1 MPFGPGGGVDI
12 AARILADYFQ
22 QNYNITINVVNK
34 PGGAQAI
41 GINEMLRARPDG
53 YTLAFPG
60 FSALATTPKLTNVG
74 YTLKNIKPVAH
85 IASMECVLSTNK
97 SSGIDTWEKFLQA
110 AEKNPDGTVYGTTGS
125 ISTQRL
131 YMTKLTDRFHGDLK
145 IRHTAYT
152 SGHEVSTA
160 LLGKHITAGFQVP
173 ANILP
178 YANSGD
184 FNVIAISRKERRA
197 DLPNT
202 PTFRE
207 LYADKMTPADEKWI
221 DLGAWHGLV
230 VSSKVKDDRIAALEP
245 LIEKAMKDPEVIEKF
260 NKIGLDAGYLPAKE
274 FGQLIQSSS
283 DLADEVLAGASRLTN
298 RILGGARVRPALP
311 FHDEG
316 SLHEKQDGFL
326 HRLDAA
332 RLLLRHG
339 IRDTFDPGNPRAR
352 FLLGGFVPHGCH
364 DRAGPALAHP
374 CGKDDHRQ
382 RQRHGLLARKEAR
395 RQSGADGRVDPG
407 LCGRLHFP
415 RRVRL

>member
-1 MPFGPGGGVDI
+1 
-12 AARILADYFQ
+12 
-22 QNYNITINVVNK
+22 
-34 PGGAQAI
+34 
-41 GINEMLRARPDG
+41 MLRARPDG

-74 YTLKNIKPVAH
+74 YSLKDIKPVAH

-283 DLADEVLAGASRLTN
+283 DLADEVLAGRK
-298 RILGGARVRPALP
+298 
-311 FHDEG
+311 
-316 SLHEKQDGFL
+316 SLD
-326 HRLDAA
+326 
-332 RLLLRHG
+332 
-339 IRDTFDPGNPRAR
+339 
-352 FLLGGFVPHGCH
+352 
-364 DRAGPALAHP
+364 
-374 CGKDDHRQ
+374 
-382 RQRHGLLARKEAR
+382 
-395 RQSGADGRVDPG
+395 
-407 LCGRLHFP
+407 
-415 RRVRL
+415 

>member
-1 MPFGPGGGVDI
+1 M
-12 AARILADYFQ
+12 
-22 QNYNITINVVNK
+22 NK

-41 GINEMLRARPDG
+41 GISEMLRARPDG

-60 FSALATTPKLTNVG
+60 ASALATTPKLANVG
-74 YTLKNIKPVAH
+74 YSIKDIKPVAH
-85 IASMECVLSTNK
+85 ISTMECVLSTNK
-97 SSGIDTWEKFLQA
+97 SSGIDTWEKFLEA
-110 AEKNPDGTVYGTTGS
+110 AQKDADKTVYASTSS

-283 DLADEVLAGASRLTN
+283 DLADEVLAGRK
-298 RILGGARVRPALP
+298 
-311 FHDEG
+311 
-316 SLHEKQDGFL
+316 SLD
-326 HRLDAA
+326 
-332 RLLLRHG
+332 
-339 IRDTFDPGNPRAR
+339 
-352 FLLGGFVPHGCH
+352 
-364 DRAGPALAHP
+364 
-374 CGKDDHRQ
+374 
-382 RQRHGLLARKEAR
+382 
-395 RQSGADGRVDPG
+395 
-407 LCGRLHFP
+407 
-415 RRVRL
+415 

>member
-1 MPFGPGGGVDI
+1 
-12 AARILADYFQ
+12 
-22 QNYNITINVVNK
+22 
-34 PGGAQAI
+34 
-41 GINEMLRARPDG
+41 
-53 YTLAFPG
+53 
-60 FSALATTPKLTNVG
+60 
-74 YTLKNIKPVAH
+74 
-85 IASMECVLSTNK
+85 MECVLSTNK

-221 DLGAWHGLV
+221 DLGACTASWCPARSRTIASPRSNP
-230 VSSKVKDDRIAALEP
+230 SSK
-245 LIEKAMKDPEVIEKF
+245 
-260 NKIGLDAGYLPAKE
+260 
-274 FGQLIQSSS
+274 
-283 DLADEVLAGASRLTN
+283 RL
-298 RILGGARVRPALP
+298 
-311 FHDEG
+311 
-316 SLHEKQDGFL
+316 
-326 HRLDAA
+326 
-332 RLLLRHG
+332 
-339 IRDTFDPGNPRAR
+339 
-352 FLLGGFVPHGCH
+352 
-364 DRAGPALAHP
+364 
-374 CGKDDHRQ
+374 
-382 RQRHGLLARKEAR
+382 
-395 RQSGADGRVDPG
+395 
-407 LCGRLHFP
+407 
-415 RRVRL
+415 

>member
-1 MPFGPGGGVDI
+1 
-12 AARILADYFQ
+12 
-22 QNYNITINVVNK
+22 
-34 PGGAQAI
+34 
-41 GINEMLRARPDG
+41 MLRARPDG

-145 IRHTAYT
+145 IRHPAYT

-283 DLADEVLAGASRLTN
+283 DLADEVLAGRK
-298 RILGGARVRPALP
+298 
-311 FHDEG
+311 
-316 SLHEKQDGFL
+316 SLD
-326 HRLDAA
+326 
-332 RLLLRHG
+332 
-339 IRDTFDPGNPRAR
+339 
-352 FLLGGFVPHGCH
+352 
-364 DRAGPALAHP
+364 
-374 CGKDDHRQ
+374 
-382 RQRHGLLARKEAR
+382 
-395 RQSGADGRVDPG
+395 
-407 LCGRLHFP
+407 
-415 RRVRL
+415 

>member
-1 MPFGPGGGVDI
+1 MKKLQALFCALLVCTLLLSGLPRTASAAYPDRPVTIIIPFGPGGAVDI
-12 AARILADYFQ
+12 AARILAEYFQ
-22 QNYNITINVVNK
+22 NKHQITLNIVCK
-34 PGGAQAI
+34 AGGAGAPA
-41 GINEMLRARPDG
+41 MLDVAKARPDG

-283 DLADEVLAGASRLTN
+283 DLADEVLAGRK
-298 RILGGARVRPALP
+298 
-311 FHDEG
+311 
-316 SLHEKQDGFL
+316 SLD
-326 HRLDAA
+326 
-332 RLLLRHG
+332 
-339 IRDTFDPGNPRAR
+339 
-352 FLLGGFVPHGCH
+352 
-364 DRAGPALAHP
+364 
-374 CGKDDHRQ
+374 
-382 RQRHGLLARKEAR
+382 
-395 RQSGADGRVDPG
+395 
-407 LCGRLHFP
+407 
-415 RRVRL
+415 

>member
-1 MPFGPGGGVDI
+1 MKCSAPVP
-12 AARILADYFQ
+12 
-22 QNYNITINVVNK
+22 T
-34 PGGAQAI
+34 AI
-41 GINEMLRARPDG
+41 PSPSRLQRPRHH
-53 YTLAFPG
+53 
-60 FSALATTPKLTNVG
+60 PKLTNVG

-207 LYADKMTPADEKWI
+207 LYADKMTPRTRSGSISAR
-221 DLGAWHGLV
+221 GTARGVQQGQGRSH
-230 VSSKVKDDRIAALEP
+230 RRAEP
-245 LIEKAMKDPEVIEKF
+245 LIEKAMKDPEVIE
-260 NKIGLDAGYLPAKE
+260 NQQNRLDAGYL
-274 FGQLIQSSS
+274 
-283 DLADEVLAGASRLTN
+283 LARIRTAYPVVLGPRRRSAAGRSRLTN
-298 RILGGARVRPALP
+298 RILGRSAGAPRPS
-311 FHDEG
+311 F
-316 SLHEKQDGFL
+316 S
-326 HRLDAA
+326 
-332 RLLLRHG
+332 
-339 IRDTFDPGNPRAR
+339 
-352 FLLGGFVPHGCH
+352 
-364 DRAGPALAHP
+364 
-374 CGKDDHRQ
+374 
-382 RQRHGLLARKEAR
+382 R
-395 RQSGADGRVDPG
+395 RGVAS
-407 LCGRLHFP
+407 
-415 RRVRL
+415 

>member
-1 MPFGPGGGVDI
+1 
-12 AARILADYFQ
+12 
-22 QNYNITINVVNK
+22 
-34 PGGAQAI
+34 
-41 GINEMLRARPDG
+41 
-53 YTLAFPG
+53 
-60 FSALATTPKLTNVG
+60 
-74 YTLKNIKPVAH
+74 
-85 IASMECVLSTNK
+85 
-97 SSGIDTWEKFLQA
+97 
-110 AEKNPDGTVYGTTGS
+110 
-125 ISTQRL
+125 
-131 YMTKLTDRFHGDLK
+131 MTKLTDRFHGDFK

-283 DLADEVLAGASRLTN
+283 DLADEVLAGRK
-298 RILGGARVRPALP
+298 
-311 FHDEG
+311 
-316 SLHEKQDGFL
+316 SLD
-326 HRLDAA
+326 
-332 RLLLRHG
+332 
-339 IRDTFDPGNPRAR
+339 
-352 FLLGGFVPHGCH
+352 
-364 DRAGPALAHP
+364 
-374 CGKDDHRQ
+374 
-382 RQRHGLLARKEAR
+382 
-395 RQSGADGRVDPG
+395 
-407 LCGRLHFP
+407 
-415 RRVRL
+415 